1 MTASSVRTPGR
12 RLRPRPNALLI
23 DMDGVVRVFDPS
35 WLTTIEATHNL
46 PAGALWSTAFDDARV
61 QRVVTGQIT
70 HAEWMADVADVI
82 GVPAAVE
89 EWQTDR
95 GAVDHD
101 VIKLVRDVRA
111 AGFKVAL
118 GTNATDRLD
127 ADLELLGVAGEFDT
141 VVNASVVGFAK
152 PHPAFFEAACKALGA
167 PAAEVLFLD
176 DSARFVAGARSA
188 GLIGLRYT
196 GHADLA
202 YVRSAFGV

>member
-1 MTASSVRTPGR
+1 
-12 RLRPRPNALLI
+12 
-23 DMDGVVRVFDPS
+23 MDGVVRVFDPS
-35 WLTTIEATHNL
+35 WLTTIETRHNL
-46 PAGALWSTAFDDARV
+46 PAGQLWSTAFDDARV

-70 HAEWMADVADVI
+70 HAEWMADVADLI
-82 GVPAAVE
+82 GAPAAVE
-89 EWQTDR
+89 EWQADR

-101 VIKLVRDVRA
+101 VMRLVRDVRA
-111 AGFKVAL
+111 AGFPVAL
-118 GTNATDRLD
+118 GSNATDRLD
-127 ADLELLGVAGEFDT
+127 ADLELLGVAGEFDA

-188 GLIGLRYT
+188 GLNGLRYT

-202 YVRSAFGV
+202 YVRAAFSV